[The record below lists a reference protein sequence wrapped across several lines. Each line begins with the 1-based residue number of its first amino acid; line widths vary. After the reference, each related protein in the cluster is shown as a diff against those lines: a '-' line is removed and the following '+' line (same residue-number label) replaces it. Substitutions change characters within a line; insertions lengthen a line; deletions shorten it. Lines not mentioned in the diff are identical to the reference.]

1 MGRAATLY
9 ERIEDVPREDWAR
22 LAPESADLAMDPRL
36 LGAFQSTMR
45 DQCRCWFVIVRD
57 DDDQPIASA
66 CLCLFRIDALETTGA
81 AVRFV
86 ARNIR
91 RLFPGY
97 MRFNVLFCGLP
108 APSADNHLRFAPGAD
123 RGAVLRALDELMRKL
138 ARGHRARMIVLKEF
152 EQSRREEF
160 TALEALS
167 YIHGEL
173 PAARRLDQT
182 FDSLDDYR
190 AALRAQ
196 YRKQVKES
204 LRKFERA
211 GCAVEHLSGEQ
222 IGRAYTDSLHRLYL
236 NVLARAKYRLETF
249 PPDFFRELA
258 ITFGDDAAMTVIRR
272 DNDTLGWA
280 FSLTFGGE
288 CHNLYIGLD
297 YARNAEADVYFNLH
311 FFDLDRA
318 FRRGITRV
326 HLGQTSDDFKS
337 RLGCSAQP
345 LSFYVRAANP
355 LMHWGLRK
363 FSKLVFP
370 PVAAPTPLNVFRAA
384 DAGVPQPK
392 IRMS

>member
-1 MGRAATLY
+1 
-9 ERIEDVPREDWAR
+9 
-22 LAPESADLAMDPRL
+22 
-36 LGAFQSTMR
+36 
-45 DQCRCWFVIVRD
+45 
-57 DDDQPIASA
+57 
-66 CLCLFRIDALETTGA
+66 
-81 AVRFV
+81 
-86 ARNIR
+86 
-91 RLFPGY
+91 

-108 APSADNHLRFAPGAD
+108 TPSADNHLRIAPGAD
-123 RGAVLRALDELMRKL
+123 RGAVLQAIDELMWKL
-138 ARGHRARMIVLKEF
+138 AREHRARMIVLKEF

-160 TALEALS
+160 AALETLS

-182 FDSLDDYR
+182 FDNLEDYC
-190 AALRAQ
+190 AALRAT

-222 IGRAYTDSLHRLYL
+222 VARALTDELHQLYL
-236 NVLARAKYRLETF
+236 AVLGRAKYRLETF
-249 PPDFFRELA
+249 PPEFFRELA
-258 ITFGDDAAMTVIRR
+258 IAFGDDAAMTVIRR
-272 DNDTLGWA
+272 DGDTLGWA

-318 FRRGITRV
+318 FRRGTTRV

-355 LMHWGLRK
+355 LFHWGLRK

-370 PVAAPTPLNVFRAA
+370 PVAKPTPSNVFRSANVSTPSPRYS
-384 DAGVPQPK
+384 GERVGE
-392 IRMS
+392 RG